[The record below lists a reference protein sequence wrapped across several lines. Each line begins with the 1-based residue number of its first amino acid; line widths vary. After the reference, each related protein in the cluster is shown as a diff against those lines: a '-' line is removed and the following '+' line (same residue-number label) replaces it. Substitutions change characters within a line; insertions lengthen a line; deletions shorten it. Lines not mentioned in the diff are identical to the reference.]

1 MESGFRYVSQAPS
14 IFRVALSALAGL
26 AGGVLAAASVIVA
39 MGLVLLLVPNVPA
52 FSVLAL
58 GLLGIGLGFV
68 VGGAVAR
75 HLAGTR
81 PARGWMGTVFALAFV
96 GVLYLLPQRG
106 WAFMPQHD
114 WVSAVS
120 LEDFVMQGRE
130 DLVRSYGLV
139 IRAVTP
145 LVGVALGWLGDVC
158 LMGRCRLK
166 SS

>member
-14 IFRVALSALAGL
+14 VFRVAFAAFAGL
-26 AGGVLAAASVIVA
+26 VGGLLAAASVIVA
-39 MGLVLLLVPNVPA
+39 MGLVLLVVPSLPA

-58 GLLGIGLGFV
+58 GMLGIGLGFV
-68 VGGAVAR
+68 TGGAVAR

-81 PARGWMGTVFALAFV
+81 PARGWMGAVFALAFV
-96 GVLYLLPQRG
+96 VVLYLLPQRG
-106 WAFMPQHD
+106 WAFMPQHG

-130 DLVRSYGLV
+130 DLVRRYGII
-139 IRAVTP
+139 IRAVAP
-145 LVGVALGWLGDVC
+145 LVGVALGWLGDVS
-158 LMGRCRLK
+158 LMGRCRLR